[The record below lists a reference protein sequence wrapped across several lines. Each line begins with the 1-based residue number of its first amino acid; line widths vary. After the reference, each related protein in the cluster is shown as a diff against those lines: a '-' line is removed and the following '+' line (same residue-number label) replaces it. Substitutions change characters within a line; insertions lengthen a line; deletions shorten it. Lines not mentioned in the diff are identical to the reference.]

1 MLSDEDKAD
10 VIANK
15 RQYSLEDIEAKLAV
29 ICYDKKVNFSL
40 EDSNKNETKIEDNT
54 SKTTVTFNFNENT
67 DEPAW
72 IKAVEAN

>member
-1 MLSDEDKAD
+1 MLSEEDKKD
-10 VIANK
+10 VIENK
-15 RQYSLEDIEAKLAV
+15 SKYTIDEIKAKLAV